1 MCDDCKLSR
10 VREPSPEVVASI
22 DAGMELTRHELKKL
36 NLLKDK
42 PRDLHLLREVL
53 VEHDRVVAM
62 LHAAMPQCSEH

>member
-22 DAGMELTRHELKKL
+22 DTGIERLRQELKSM

-42 PRDLHLLREVL
+42 PRDLHLLREAL

-62 LHAAMPQCSEH
+62 LRAAMSKPAEN

>member
-22 DAGMELTRHELKKL
+22 DAGMERLRQELKSM

-42 PRDLHLLREVL
+42 PRDLHLLREAL
-53 VEHDRVVAM
+53 VKHDRVVAM
-62 LHAAMPQCSEH
+62 LHAAMSKPAEN